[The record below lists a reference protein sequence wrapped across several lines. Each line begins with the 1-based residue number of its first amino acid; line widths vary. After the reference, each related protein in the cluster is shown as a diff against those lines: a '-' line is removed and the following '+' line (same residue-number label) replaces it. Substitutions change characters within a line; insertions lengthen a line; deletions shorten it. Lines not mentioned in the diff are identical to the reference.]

1 LSPFFQR
8 GIFLGSGFNPL
19 FEKEGRG
26 DFLRVLFDPH
36 CVKRVVCWGLMA
48 WSVASCGSE
57 SFTEVESPRAPL
69 FPGYESYAPR
79 EEVMRRLPRHMDA
92 KVVEETSLVNDG
104 SKPPY
109 RILALRIAPYSHL
122 DQSGALLITF
132 YNDRLLQTAFY
143 PDELNDYVTAL
154 KKSGI
159 GVKFGQELVKGHTT
173 IWIGTDFDNQQYVGW
188 ADKRLREQQRRWLAK
203 YS

>member
-1 LSPFFQR
+1 M
-8 GIFLGSGFNPL
+8 
-19 FEKEGRG
+19 
-26 DFLRVLFDPH
+26 
-36 CVKRVVCWGLMA
+36 KRIVCSGLMV
-48 WSVASCGSE
+48 SFITGCGSE
-57 SFTEVESPRAPL
+57 TFTEVESPRAPL
-69 FPGYESYAPR
+69 FPGYESYASR
-79 EEVMRRLPRHMDA
+79 EEVTPKLPHDA
-92 KVVEETSLVNDG
+92 DKTVIDETSLAKDG

-109 RILALRIAPYSHL
+109 SIFALRVAPYTHL
-122 DQSGALLITF
+122 DQAGALVITF

-143 PDELNDYVTAL
+143 PEKLDDYVAAL

-188 ADKRLREQQRRWLAK
+188 ADKRLREQQRRWLAR